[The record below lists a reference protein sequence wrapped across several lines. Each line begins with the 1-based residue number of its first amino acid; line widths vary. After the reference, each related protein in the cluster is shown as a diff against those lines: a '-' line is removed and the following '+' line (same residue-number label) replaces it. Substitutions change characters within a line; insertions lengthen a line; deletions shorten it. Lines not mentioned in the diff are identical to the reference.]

1 MTPRDRTV
9 VVVLAVAAV
18 LAAVWFG
25 VVSPRRAELGQLRQ
39 QDSQARTLRDTAVSQ
54 AAAGL
59 AAKKTYAKNLAAL
72 AELGKAVPA
81 TDDTASLLYQLQDAA
96 GHAKVTLTAVT
107 PGGAAPGVT
116 PAAPAPVTPAPATAA
131 PATGATAAPATGA
144 AAAPAT
150 GVAAPAAA
158 TAAPGAQA
166 VPISLTFQGSYV
178 DLQAFLRR
186 IERFATLRH
195 EAIAVR
201 GRLVAVNSIDLTT
214 QPGARQ
220 VSAIISA
227 TAYTAAAPSPATGA
241 VSPIAPTATTGS
253 VTPPTASAAV
263 LGAGG

>member
-144 AAAPAT
+144 AA
-150 GVAAPAAA
+150 PAAA

-214 QPGARQ
+214 QPGARL